1 MTIFTSRDPAGAAAG
16 QLGLLSAVIATT
28 LTDCVTSGLDAAEA
42 SRQRRDAERQ
52 ADALDEACRRADHL
66 GRMAIGSARRIA
78 ALEAQVRSL
87 QACLAQRQAF
97 IDAVKSGKIV
107 LPNSN
112 ANKVGASK
120 SAARKTGRA

>member
-1 MTIFTSRDPAGAAAG
+1 MTIFTSRDPAGAAAS

-42 SRQRRDAERQ
+42 RRQRREADRR
-52 ADALDEACRRADHL
+52 ADALDDARRRADHL

-78 ALEAQVRSL
+78 VLEAQVRSL

-107 LPNSN
+107 LPTGH
-112 ANKVGASK
+112 AADVGTK

>member
-1 MTIFTSRDPAGAAAG
+1 
-16 QLGLLSAVIATT
+16 
-28 LTDCVTSGLDAAEA
+28 VTSGLDAVDAG
-42 SRQRRDAERQ
+42 RQHRDAERQ

-107 LPNSN
+107 LPTSH
-112 ANKVGASK
+112 AAEVSTKATASK
-120 SAARKTGRA
+120 SGRA